1 MSSPISECTSF
12 PHERKI
18 IFTQRTLAS
27 GSAVDYLL
35 VPDDD

>member
-1 MSSPISECTSF
+1 MRLASLK
-12 PHERKI
+12 RDKI
-18 IFTQRTLAS
+18 IFTQRALAP